1 MTDSTSTYTIG
12 NIDLSDIDYSM
23 TLDTSAL
30 SGGFNGITYADISN
44 SYNTG
49 VTIQKGNLQLNEDAD
64 IKIGE
69 RSLIKTL
76 DTISERL
83 AILETNSKLEAE
95 FAELRDLGNQYRQLE
110 QELKER
116 MVTWELLKKEHE

>member
-1 MTDSTSTYTIG
+1 MINANSIYSI
-12 NIDLSDIDYSM
+12 DIDDSINISVDASGV
-23 TLDTSAL
+23 L
-30 SGGFNGITYADISN
+30 GGFNGITYADISTT
-44 SYNTG
+44 YKPG
-49 VTIQKGNLQLNEDAD
+49 VTIEKGNLHLAEDAD

-69 RSLIKTL
+69 RSLMKTL

-95 FAELRDLGNQYRQLE
+95 FEELRELGDQYRQLE

>member
-1 MTDSTSTYTIG
+1 MTTYKTNTTTYTI
-12 NIDLSDIDYSM
+12 DSDVLLDSNTNYAI
-23 TLDTSAL
+23 TLDS
-30 SGGFNGITYADISN
+30 GFNGITYSDISN
-44 SYNTG
+44 SYNSG

>member
-12 NIDLSDIDYSM
+12 NIDLSDIDYSI
-23 TLDTSAL
+23 TLDTSTF
-30 SGGFNGITYADISN
+30 SGGFNGITYSDISN
-44 SYNTG
+44 SYNSG

>member
-12 NIDLSDIDYSM
+12 NIDLSDIDYYN
-23 TLDTSAL
+23 TLDTSTF
-30 SGGFNGITYADISN
+30 SGGFNGITDSDISN
-44 SYNTG
+44 SYNSG

-95 FAELRDLGNQYRQLE
+95 FAELRNLGNQYRQLE

>member
-1 MTDSTSTYTIG
+1 MTDSTSPYTIG

-23 TLDTSAL
+23 TLDTSTF

-44 SYNTG
+44 SYNSG

-95 FAELRDLGNQYRQLE
+95 FAELRNLGNQYRQLE

>member
-1 MTDSTSTYTIG
+1 MTTYKTNTTTYAIDSDVLSNYTI
-12 NIDLSDIDYSM
+12 
-23 TLDTSAL
+23 TLDS
-30 SGGFNGITYADISN
+30 GFNGITYTDVSN
-44 SYNTG
+44 SYNSG
-49 VTIQKGNLQLNEDAD
+49 VTRQKGNLQLNEDAD

>member
-1 MTDSTSTYTIG
+1 MTTYKTNTTTYAIDS
-12 NIDLSDIDYSM
+12 DVLSNYAI
-23 TLDTSAL
+23 TLDS
-30 SGGFNGITYADISN
+30 GFNGITYTDVSN
-44 SYNTG
+44 CYNSG
-49 VTIQKGNLQLNEDAD
+49 VTIKQGNLQLDENAD

-95 FAELRDLGNQYRQLE
+95 FSELRDLGNQYRQLE

>member
-1 MTDSTSTYTIG
+1 MTNSTSTYTIG
-12 NIDLSDIDYSM
+12 NIDLNDTNYSI

-44 SYNTG
+44 SYNSG
-49 VTIQKGNLQLNEDAD
+49 VTIQKGNLHLNEDAD

-116 MVTWELLKKEHE
+116 MVTWESLKKEHE

>member
-12 NIDLSDIDYSM
+12 NIDLSDIDYSI
-23 TLDTSAL
+23 TLDTSTF
-30 SGGFNGITYADISN
+30 SGGFNGITYSDISN
-44 SYNTG
+44 SYNSG

-95 FAELRDLGNQYRQLE
+95 FSELRDLGNQYRQLE

>member
-12 NIDLSDIDYSM
+12 NIDLSDIDYSI
-23 TLDTSAL
+23 TLDTSTF
-30 SGGFNGITYADISN
+30 SGGFNGITYSDISN
-44 SYNTG
+44 SYNSG

-95 FAELRDLGNQYRQLE
+95 FAELRNLGNQYRQLE